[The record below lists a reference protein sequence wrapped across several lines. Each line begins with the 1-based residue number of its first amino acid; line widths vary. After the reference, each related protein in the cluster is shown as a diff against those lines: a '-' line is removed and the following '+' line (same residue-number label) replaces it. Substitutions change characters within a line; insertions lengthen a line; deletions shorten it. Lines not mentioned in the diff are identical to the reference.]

1 VNIINQ
7 QVNIM
12 LNDGL
17 LNRKAKNMYPHKNL
31 MLYKPKSGYRDTA
44 ILTEKWL
51 NFVEEIKKNTRRF
64 AKRQL
69 TWFKRDGTQWFHFE
83 TPPTIIRLH
92 YKQMR

>member
-1 VNIINQ
+1 
-7 QVNIM
+7 
-12 LNDGL
+12 
-17 LNRKAKNMYPHKNL
+17 

-69 TWFKRDGTQWFHFE
+69 TWFKRDE
-83 TPPTIIRLH
+83 YAMVSL
-92 YKQMR
+92 